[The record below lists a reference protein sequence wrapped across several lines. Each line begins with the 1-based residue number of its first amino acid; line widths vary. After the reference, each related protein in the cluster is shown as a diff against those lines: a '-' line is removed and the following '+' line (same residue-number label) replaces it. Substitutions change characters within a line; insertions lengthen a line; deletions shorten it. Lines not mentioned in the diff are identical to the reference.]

1 MEDDWK
7 NVWKGTMDGGM
18 SAEQGEAE
26 EFNVDGF
33 NQRGRRGAAQG

>member
-18 SAEQGEAE
+18 SAEPGEAE
-26 EFNVDGF
+26 EFKVDGLH
-33 NQRGRRGAAQG
+33 QRGRRGVAQG